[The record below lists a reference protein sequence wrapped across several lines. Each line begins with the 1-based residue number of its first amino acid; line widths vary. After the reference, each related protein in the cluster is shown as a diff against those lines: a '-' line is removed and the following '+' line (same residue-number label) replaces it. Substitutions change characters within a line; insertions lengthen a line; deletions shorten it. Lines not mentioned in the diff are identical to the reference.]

1 MPGGYTGVPGAPNV
15 LFLDP
20 QHCYARV
27 CVCVC
32 VREREREKERERD
45 RMIFTELLISL
56 LHTFLSVKY
65 M

>member
-20 QHCYARV
+20 QHCYTRV

-32 VREREREKERERD
+32 VCVRERERD